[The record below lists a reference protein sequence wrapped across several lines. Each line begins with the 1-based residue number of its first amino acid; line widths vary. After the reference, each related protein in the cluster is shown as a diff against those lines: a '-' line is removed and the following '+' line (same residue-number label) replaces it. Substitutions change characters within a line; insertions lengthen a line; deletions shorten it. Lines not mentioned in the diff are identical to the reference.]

1 MLFLFLLNNQM
12 LFILPNHVFTSVF
25 LLEFLILMGIANQ
38 NHRKIMG
45 LNNVPTFPNKGEPT
59 PTLIPSP
66 S

>member
-1 MLFLFLLNNQM
+1 M